1 MQGVFR
7 RFVDGLREGRDAD
20 TFRAVFA
27 DGIAAFDLAAFA
39 YVELVDRPAK
49 APPFLIST
57 YPKTWTD
64 HYFRQRYEEV
74 DPVITGARNGVAPF
88 HWGRDITAGAMSRQ
102 QQTMF
107 DEAAAFGI
115 LAGVTIPIHE
125 GPGRFAAVT
134 LASDQH
140 TMAFHRLVDRDMKA
154 LQLMAVA
161 LHTAVLRTSV
171 GDRLIDGV
179 LLTAREYECLRWAAL
194 GKSAWEIGRILGIA
208 RRTASFHL
216 DNARAK
222 LGVRSVYQ
230 AVARLAAARHRSD

>member
-1 MQGVFR
+1 MHRVFR
-7 RFVDGLREGRDAD
+7 RFVDGLREGGDVD

-27 DGIAAFDLAAFA
+27 DGIAAFDLGAFA
-39 YVELVDRPAK
+39 YVELVERPAK
-49 APPFLIST
+49 APFLIST

-64 HYFRQRYEEV
+64 HYFRNRYEDV
-74 DPVITGARNGVAPF
+74 DPVISGARNGVEPF
-88 HWGRDITAGAMSRQ
+88 HWGRDTASGVISPQ
-102 QQTMF
+102 QQMLF
-107 DEAAAFGI
+107 DEAAEFGI

-125 GPGRFAAVT
+125 GPSRFAAVT

-140 TMAFHRLVDRDMKA
+140 TMAFHRLVDRDLRT

-161 LHTAVLRTSV
+161 LHTAILRAGT
-171 GDRLIDGV
+171 GDRLIDGI

-222 LGVRSVYQ
+222 LGVRSVCQ
-230 AVARLAAARHRSD
+230 AVARLAAARRRAD